1 MQPMRTHVTHGLA
14 MDCLCVGKVG
24 NKSTNIRATHQ
35 CLLNR
40 MQALHKGSET
50 FSQSNCS
57 RMFCAYVVVFAQC
70 QAILQEKKLTRLYF
84 VKTTISLD
92 Y

>member
-1 MQPMRTHVTHGLA
+1 LIKHQIIICMQPMRTHVTHGLA

-40 MQALHKGSET
+40 MQALHKRLRNV
-50 FSQSNCS
+50 FS
-57 RMFCAYVVVFAQC
+57 
-70 QAILQEKKLTRLYF
+70 I
-84 VKTTISLD
+84 
-92 Y
+92 